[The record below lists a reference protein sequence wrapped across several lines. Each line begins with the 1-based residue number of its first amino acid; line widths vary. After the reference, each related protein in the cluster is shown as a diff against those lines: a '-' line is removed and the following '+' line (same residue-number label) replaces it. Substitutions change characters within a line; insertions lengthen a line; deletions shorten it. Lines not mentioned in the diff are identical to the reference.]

1 MIFAEMPFQ
10 RDPMYFWDNSP
21 KPNKV
26 GVMIK
31 KENKI

>member
-1 MIFAEMPFQ
+1 MIFAEMPSQ
-10 RDPMYFWDNSP
+10 RDPMYFLDNSP

-31 KENKI
+31 KDNKK